1 MMINSREGAEKPHS
15 PAETIL
21 LRIVEKIPKHID
33 EIAQEANMPVQ
44 QVSAILLELELRGL
58 VSQLPGKY
66 FISGL
71 SYNEF

>member
-1 MMINSREGAEKPHS
+1 ME
-15 PAETIL
+15 ETIL
-21 LRIVEKIPKHID
+21 LRIVDKVPKHID

-44 QVSAILLELELRGL
+44 HTAALLLELELRGL

-71 SYNEF
+71 